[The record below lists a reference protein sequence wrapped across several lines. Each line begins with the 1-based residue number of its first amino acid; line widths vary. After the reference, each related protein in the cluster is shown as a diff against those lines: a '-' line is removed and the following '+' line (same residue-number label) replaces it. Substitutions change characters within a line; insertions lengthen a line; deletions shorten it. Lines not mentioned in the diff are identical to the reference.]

1 LAILTKIDILES
13 NIVNNLGDVCDN
25 YIVNAKIEEI
35 VTAFGIPGHFVMPIK
50 NYWMERKPNDDV
62 NLMALEALQK
72 ILLHVVD
79 FMESNLANY
88 QEPSPSDVV
97 ESDEI

>member
-1 LAILTKIDILES
+1 LAILTKIDILDS
-13 NIVNNLGDVCDN
+13 NIVNNLEDVCDN
-25 YIVNAKIEEI
+25 EIVNAKIEEI
-35 VTAFGIPGHFVMPIK
+35 MTTFGIPGHFVMPIK
-50 NYWMERKPNDDV
+50 NYWKERKPNDEV
-62 NLMALEALQK
+62 NMMALEALQK

-79 FMESNLANY
+79 FIESNLADY